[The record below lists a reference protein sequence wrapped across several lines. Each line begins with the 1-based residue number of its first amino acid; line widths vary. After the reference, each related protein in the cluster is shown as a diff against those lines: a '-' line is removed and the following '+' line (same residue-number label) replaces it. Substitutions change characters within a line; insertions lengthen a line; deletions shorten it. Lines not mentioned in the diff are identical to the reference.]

1 MNLKSILKVGDEVFV
16 DVIGS
21 DGVSIGGVLEFYGEE
36 YVATLGRKYITTER
50 YGKIYKYDI
59 ETGIE
64 ITDSNEKRK
73 LYPNYNNFIASK
85 YLGVL
90 QKELVGGY
98 PQRGVQSQ
106 EWYPILQEL
115 QRLSELSIW

>member
-59 ETGIE
+59 ETGVE

-73 LYPNYNNFIASK
+73 LYPNYNNFVASK

-90 QKELVGGY
+90 RKELSGGY

>member
-16 DVIGS
+16 DVIDS

-50 YGKIYKYDI
+50 YGKVYKYDI
-59 ETGIE
+59 ETGVE
-64 ITDSNEKRK
+64 ITDSNE
-73 LYPNYNNFIASK
+73 
-85 YLGVL
+85 
-90 QKELVGGY
+90 
-98 PQRGVQSQ
+98 RGVQSQ

>member
-1 MNLKSILKVGDEVFV
+1 MNLKGILKVGDEVFI
-16 DVIGS
+16 DVIDS

-50 YGKIYKYDI
+50 YGKVYKYDI

-73 LYPNYNNFIASK
+73 LYPNYNNFVASK

-90 QKELVGGY
+90 RKELSGGY
-98 PQRGVQSQ
+98 PHRGVQSQ
-106 EWYPILQEL
+106 EWYPVLREL

>member
-1 MNLKSILKVGDEVFV
+1 M
-16 DVIGS
+16 
-21 DGVSIGGVLEFYGEE
+21 GGE

-50 YGKIYKYDI
+50 YGKFYKYDI

-73 LYPNYNNFIASK
+73 LYPNYNNFVASK

-90 QKELVGGY
+90 RKELVEGY
-98 PQRGVQSQ
+98 PLWGVLSQ